1 MDAPR
6 DVHAGEKRYDS
17 VDLSSLAF
25 WSQTAEQRERSFA
38 LLRAERP
45 VSWHRPVEGRL
56 LPDPDDTGF
65 WAVVR
70 HEDIVTVSRRSD
82 LFASS
87 AGVLLENIPEGVV
100 EGSQSL
106 LAMDPPRHTKIRRL
120 VSGAFTPRHILGMR
134 QRIDAHAR
142 RIVTEL
148 AHRSDGR
155 ADFMRDCASLLP
167 MRVISDVMGIPR
179 EWQDTVAATVS
190 RSISGTDEEGGESG
204 HEQSPLELLVEGHR
218 RLRDMALNLAGL
230 RRGRPAQDLM
240 TVLVQAEVDGD
251 RLTDDDIAD
260 FFLLLCLAGN
270 DSTTLT
276 IGHGLRLLTDLP
288 EQRAWLLA
296 DLDGRIGSAVEEIL
310 RYATPVLTFRRTA
323 VAPTRL
329 GGRHISAG
337 DKVVMFYASG
347 NRDAAVFREP
357 DRFDLARD
365 PNPHLS
371 FGGGGAHYCLAAQLA
386 RAQLR
391 ILFRELLRVLPD
403 IEAGEPEF
411 VTGTSIHGMT
421 RLPCRFTPTAGA
433 R

>member
-1 MDAPR
+1 MDAPPTVR
-6 DVHAGEKRYDS
+6 ASDKHYDA
-17 VDLSSLAF
+17 VDLSSRAF
-25 WSQTAEQRERSFA
+25 WSQTAEEQERSFA

-45 VSWHRPVEGRL
+45 VSWHRPVEGML
-56 LPDPDDTGF
+56 PPDPDDTGF

-70 HEDIVTVSRRSD
+70 HEDIITVSRRTD
-82 LFASS
+82 VFVSS
-87 AGVLLENIPEGVV
+87 AGVLLENVPEGLL
-100 EGSQSL
+100 EGSESL
-106 LAMDPPRHTKIRRL
+106 LAMDPPRHTTIRRL
-120 VSGAFTPRHILGMR
+120 VSGAFTPRHIHGM
-134 QRIDAHAR
+134 QRRIEDHAR
-142 RIVTEL
+142 HIVGAL
-148 AHRSDGR
+148 AHRPDGR

-167 MRVISDVMGIPR
+167 MRVVSDVMGIPR
-179 EWQDTVAATVS
+179 AWQDAAAATVS
-190 RSISGTDEEGGESG
+190 QTISGTGGESRDG
-204 HEQSPLELLVEGHR
+204 RDPVELLVEGNR

-230 RRGRPAQDLM
+230 RRGCPAQDLM
-240 TVLVQAEVDGD
+240 TVLVRAEVDGD

-270 DSTTLT
+270 DSTTQT

-296 DLDGRIGSAVEEIL
+296 DLDGRIGSAVEEML

-329 GGRHISAG
+329 GGRRISAG

-357 DRFDLARD
+357 GRFDLARR

-371 FGGGGAHYCLAAQLA
+371 FGGGGAHYCLASQLA

-403 IEAGEPEF
+403 IEAGEPEYL
-411 VTGTSIHGMT
+411 TGTSIHGMT
-421 RLPCRFTPTAGA
+421 RLPCQFTPRG
-433 R
+433 

>member
-1 MDAPR
+1 MNAPHT
-6 DVHAGEKRYDS
+6 VHAGEKRYDS

-25 WSQTAEQRERSFA
+25 WSQTAEERERSFA
-38 LLRAERP
+38 VLRAERP

-56 LPDPDDTGF
+56 LPDPDDAGF

-70 HEDIVTVSRRSD
+70 HEDIMTVSRHTD
-82 LFASS
+82 VFASS
-87 AGVLLENIPEGVV
+87 AGVLFENIPEDLV

-120 VSGAFTPRHILGMR
+120 VSGAFTPRHIHRM
-134 QRIDAHAR
+134 QQQISAHAR
-142 RIVTEL
+142 RIVREL
-148 AHRSDGR
+148 AHRPDGR

-190 RSISGTDEEGGESG
+190 RSISGTDGEGDSR
-204 HEQSPLELLVEGHR
+204 QSPLELLVEGHR
-218 RLRDMALNLAGL
+218 RLRGMALDLAGL
-230 RRGRPAQDLM
+230 RRRRPAQDLM
-240 TVLVQAEVDGD
+240 TVLVRAEVDGD
-251 RLTDDDIAD
+251 RLTDADIAD

-270 DSTTLT
+270 DSTTQT

-288 EQRAWLLA
+288 EQRAWLRA

-310 RYATPVLTFRRTA
+310 RYATPVPTFRRTA
-323 VAPTRL
+323 VAPTQL
-329 GGRHISAG
+329 GDRHISAG
-337 DKVVMFYASG
+337 DKVVMFYTSG

-357 DRFDLARD
+357 GCFDLTRD

-411 VTGTSIHGMT
+411 LTGTSIHGMT
-421 RLPCRFTPTAGA
+421 RLPCHFTPRG
-433 R
+433 

>member
-6 DVHAGEKRYDS
+6 AVHAGEKRYDP

-25 WSQTAEQRERSFA
+25 WSQTAEERERSFA

-70 HEDIVTVSRRSD
+70 HEDIMAVSRRAD

-87 AGVLLENIPEGVV
+87 AGVLLENIPEGLV

-134 QRIDAHAR
+134 QRIEAHAR
-142 RIVTEL
+142 RIVGEL
-148 AHRSDGR
+148 ARRPDGR

-190 RSISGTDEEGGESG
+190 QSISGSGTDGEGGD
-204 HEQSPLELLVEGHR
+204 EQGPLELLIEGHR
-218 RLRDMALNLAGL
+218 RLRAMALNLAGL
-230 RRGRPAQDLM
+230 RRGRPAPDLM

-270 DSTTLT
+270 DSTTQT

-310 RYATPVLTFRRTA
+310 RYATPVLTFRRTV

-329 GGRHISAG
+329 GGRHIPAG

-357 DRFDLARD
+357 GRFDLARD

-391 ILFRELLRVLPD
+391 ILFRELLQVLPD

-411 VTGTSIHGMT
+411 LTGTSIHGMT
-421 RLPCRFTPTAGA
+421 RLPCHFTPRG
-433 R
+433 

>member
-6 DVHAGEKRYDS
+6 AVHSGEKRYDS

-56 LPDPDDTGF
+56 LPGRDDTGF

-134 QRIDAHAR
+134 QGIEAHAR
-142 RIVTEL
+142 RIVAEL
-148 AHRSDGR
+148 AHRPDGR
-155 ADFMRDCASLLP
+155 ADFIRDCASLLP

-179 EWQDTVAATVS
+179 EWQDTVAATIS
-190 RSISGTDEEGGESG
+190 QSITGTDGEDGESG
-204 HEQSPLELLVEGHR
+204 REQSPLELLVEGHR
-218 RLRDMALNLAGL
+218 RLRDMALKLAGL
-230 RRGRPAQDLM
+230 RRDRPAQDLM

-251 RLTDDDIAD
+251 RLTDADIAD

-270 DSTTLT
+270 DSTTQT

-329 GGRHISAG
+329 GGRHIAAG

-347 NRDAAVFREP
+347 NRDAAAFREP

-365 PNPHLS
+365 PNPQLS

-391 ILFRELLRVLPD
+391 ILFRELLRMLPD

-421 RLPCRFTPTAGA
+421 RLPCRFTPRG
-433 R
+433 